1 MTIQSVNHP
10 ITTVL
15 NDTRFHLLF
24 ARMPRVK
31 WPQLPGL
38 CYRRNRQLLM
48 FKRLLISAG
57 LSLALTGTTLADSQY
72 CIVRV
77 GDLGKNVL
85 IGRNFH
91 RILGLAPVFTPPG
104 PGGARYTLSSDR
116 RLIPFSGPY
125 PTSYLDQNPD
135 PRSSFAFDD
144 HWKTEPW
151 SGRIVA
157 TPFTPGAVA
166 ILEPGNRSFK
176 TMGEPH
182 DVYSGPFILPRT
194 HETIVTGRGHAWVV
208 GGNSLQPW
216 KPADALIRAG
226 AGGISAVYD
235 ATSIQAIIAVDT
247 AHRLWGTLDDIK
259 WQKLVSLDKYAFGK
273 VFNSPGAKSALFVSE
288 KAVTKISKAESGG
301 AAVLVAETLSSTN
314 ANGADRNFAYLPLFG
329 DVLEYGRG
337 PVGEFLRRPGFSP
350 PKPGWRKLTP
360 SGFAP
365 IPGGDNAGAAPQ
377 AAPGWK
383 VKALSSLGIAL
394 IDGAGGIFTYDG
406 KKVVA
411 IKGGERTKIGKYPT
425 SYDLPA
431 IKRTLV
437 KTPSGLNALNGNELV
452 DIPAEFAKSLLTVS
466 DWPEAERAVVFSA
479 DTASIIDSKLEVLE
493 TLDIKGIGF
502 DSSISDGT
510 NYQTGDLIFTGKHG
524 TYLIVDTKRNG
535 RGACIPNGK

>member
-1 MTIQSVNHP
+1 
-10 ITTVL
+10 
-15 NDTRFHLLF
+15 
-24 ARMPRVK
+24 MPRVK

-247 AHRLWGTLDDIK
+247 AHRLWDVGRHQVAEARQSRQICF
-259 WQKLVSLDKYAFGK
+259 WQSVQFTRGQVRTVCLGEGGHED
-273 VFNSPGAKSALFVSE
+273 P
-288 KAVTKISKAESGG
+288 KAGG

-425 SYDLPA
+425 SYDLP
-431 IKRTLV
+431 
-437 KTPSGLNALNGNELV
+437 PS
-452 DIPAEFAKSLLTVS
+452 
-466 DWPEAERAVVFSA
+466 SA
-479 DTASIIDSKLEVLE
+479 HL
-493 TLDIKGIGF
+493 
-502 DSSISDGT
+502 
-510 NYQTGDLIFTGKHG
+510 
-524 TYLIVDTKRNG
+524 
-535 RGACIPNGK
+535 